1 LPLNDDS
8 ISDASSGGSWVTG
21 SLLFND
27 WPEIDR
33 LVLGDGQKLSGW
45 LLDLPFVTPDGADIL
60 SDRNQAFYGSLL
72 WSVIAKAEQG
82 M

>member
-1 LPLNDDS
+1 M
-8 ISDASSGGSWVTG
+8 
-21 SLLFND
+21 FND

-33 LVLGDGQKLSGW
+33 LVFGDEQKLSGW